1 MHGRGL
7 INNGWG
13 LGMRY
18 HGYCTWALFGIS
30 VPSLK
35 MTSHASLRVER
46 HPRGHI
52 ASCNGRVELLNT
64 RVVSCTDPSRKAT
77 EKALLMDVLARREKE
92 RKAQELENFQ
102 KRVKHRVSQRER
114 EKQQEIAHKS
124 TELAQSE
131 QRAAEKAVKLDKIK
145 VESKK
150 IISKDQGIAQDY

>member
-1 MHGRGL
+1 
-7 INNGWG
+7 
-13 LGMRY
+13 MRY

-30 VPSLK
+30 KLTNLRSLK

-64 RVVSCTDPSRKAT
+64 KVVSCTDPSRNAA
-77 EKALLMDVLARREKE
+77 ENALLMDVLGRREKE
-92 RKAQELENFQ
+92 RKAQELESFQ
-102 KRVKHRVSQRER
+102 KRVKYRVSQRER
-114 EKQQEIAHKS
+114 EKQREIAHKS

-145 VESKK
+145 VESK
-150 IISKDQGIAQDY
+150 IFILTDQGGSSRS

>member
-1 MHGRGL
+1 MDTVHGL
-7 INNGWG
+7 Y
-13 LGMRY
+13 LEFLY
-18 HGYCTWALFGIS
+18 
-30 VPSLK
+30 LK

-52 ASCNGRVELLNT
+52 ASCNGKVELLKT
-64 RVVSCTDPSRKAT
+64 KVVSCTDPSRNAA
-77 EKALLMDVLARREKE
+77 ENALLMDVLARREKE

-145 VESKK
+145 VESM
-150 IISKDQGIAQDY
+150 Y